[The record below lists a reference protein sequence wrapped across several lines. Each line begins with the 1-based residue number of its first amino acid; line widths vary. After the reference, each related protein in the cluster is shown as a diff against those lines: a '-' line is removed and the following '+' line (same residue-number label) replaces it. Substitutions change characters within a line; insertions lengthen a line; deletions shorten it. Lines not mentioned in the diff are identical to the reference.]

1 MSHRQRLKSAVYI
14 HTPSTNPTEAQSM
27 DDMTKRER
35 EHEEQYNWWLN
46 QQANREV
53 ED

>member
-1 MSHRQRLKSAVYI
+1 
-14 HTPSTNPTEAQSM
+14 M